1 MKDCCTHNK
10 IAKKCIRKSDNKEF
24 SLPRRFT
31 RKRCQKG
38 VQGFTMKSSC
48 APYNDCFTGGK
59 QYINGICILAP
70 NKSNVT
76 GKVYIQ
82 ETEKGLK
89 INYEIYG
96 LDDGLH
102 GFHIHEYGD
111 LSEGC
116 DSACSHFNP
125 FNKKHGGLHSKERH
139 AGDLGNIESNNKES
153 IGELFVKQL
162 SLTRTRKTS
171 VLGRMIII
179 HDKED
184 DLGQGGDEESLKTG
198 NAGARL
204 ACGVIGLCS

>member
-1 MKDCCTHNK
+1 MDCCKHK
-10 IAKKCIRKSDNKEF
+10 KSAKKCIRKSDNKEF
-24 SLPRRFT
+24 SLPRRFS

-48 APYNDCFTGGK
+48 APYNDCFSGGK
-59 QYINGICILAP
+59 QYINAICILAP
-70 NKSNVT
+70 NKSNIT
-76 GKVYIQ
+76 GKVYIK

-116 DSACSHFNP
+116 NSACSHFNP

-139 AGDLGNIESNNKES
+139 AGDLGNIESINKES

-162 SLTRTRKTS
+162 SLIRSRKTS
-171 VLGRMIII
+171 VLGRMFII

-184 DLGQGGDEESLKTG
+184 DLGEGGDEESLKTG

>member
-1 MKDCCTHNK
+1 MDCCKHK
-10 IAKKCIRKSDNKEF
+10 KSAKKCIRKSDNKEF
-24 SLPRRFT
+24 SLPRRFS

-48 APYNDCFTGGK
+48 APYNDCFSGGK
-59 QYINGICILAP
+59 QYINAICILAP
-70 NKSNVT
+70 NKSNIT
-76 GKVYIQ
+76 GKVYIK

-116 DSACSHFNP
+116 NSACSHFNP
-125 FNKKHGGLHSKERH
+125 FNRKHGGLHSKERH
-139 AGDLGNIESNNKES
+139 AGDLGNIESINKES

-162 SLTRTRKTS
+162 SLIRSRKTS
-171 VLGRMIII
+171 VLGRMFII

-184 DLGQGGDEESLKTG
+184 DLGEGGDEESLKTG